1 MKFTPIAALVM
12 SSLAAF
18 AQSASAQTGAEG
30 RMNFLRDSR
39 AATSGPQ
46 FEFSRLQY
54 GPLPIAG
61 SRVAST
67 AGPLQAAERGDAKAQ
82 NQLGLSCCCPLA
94 HLREAVFFAPVDV
107 VGFLLE
113 TCRICIVF
121 MPAVLVR
128 VFEGDGVQVH
138 LEVSRGALR
147 KRLGLGAEV
156 AVARHL
162 GSADGGK

>member
-61 SRVAST
+61 TRVASSCRT
-67 AGPLQAAERGDAKAQ
+67 QFTM
-82 NQLGLSCCCPLA
+82 LS
-94 HLREAVFFAPVDV
+94 
-107 VGFLLE
+107 LLL
-113 TCRICIVF
+113 
-121 MPAVLVR
+121 M
-128 VFEGDGVQVH
+128 
-138 LEVSRGALR
+138 
-147 KRLGLGAEV
+147 V
-156 AVARHL
+156 ASVT
-162 GSADGGK
+162 

>member
-67 AGPLQAAERGDAKAQ
+67 AGPLQEAERGDAKAQ
-82 NQLGLSCCCPLA
+82 NQLGEMYVHGQGVPQNA
-94 HLREAVFFAPVDV
+94 ATAAQWFRKAAAQNHAGAQRVPH
-107 VGFLLE
+107 
-113 TCRICIVF
+113 R
-121 MPAVLVR
+121 LVHR
-128 VFEGDGVQVH
+128 RTGDG
-138 LEVSRGALR
+138 GAAGGRVYARRPHHRLR
-147 KRLGLGAEV
+147 
-156 AVARHL
+156 
-162 GSADGGK
+162 